1 MKNKILKTLLVLGVL
16 FFIIVGGVLAVI
28 VYSLPSTK
36 KISQAFTGRSDS
48 SEKPSSQ
55 ILTKSNSSDSTE
67 WAESEAVIDSTDS
80 TAAAQGQPKGKSSLD
95 RKGIDNLIDPNRPLS
110 DFCGSLKNA
119 KQNVNSN
126 GMSPSEFNTQFK
138 NSVEG
143 FDLDP
148 RIQAFKPLLRT
159 IFREPK
165 MQELITEATNA
176 VEKKEENFW
185 QKAAFYSKAAM
196 AFQAM
201 IANKAELN
209 AVGDR
214 SYLFFKMTE
223 LVAKKPEL
231 LNDQRIQKFCADT
244 ESAFNTNQP
253 VQFDQEKKNFERIMD
268 EVGVRSE
275 DIKYDPNYKS
285 NFDVNFDGKSL
296 QIDGGWLEELVT
308 APPAP
313 SAKQTENQ

>member
-16 FFIIVGGVLAVI
+16 FFITVGAVLSFI

-48 SEKPSSQ
+48 SEKSLPQ
-55 ILTKSNSSDSTE
+55 ISTISNSSDQT
-67 WAESEAVIDSTDS
+67 AGDGSEAVLESSDSTTVS
-80 TAAAQGQPKGKSSLD
+80 EEPRGKSSLD

>member
-16 FFIIVGGVLAVI
+16 FFVIVGGILTFI

-36 KISQAFTGRSDS
+36 KISEAVTGRSES
-48 SEKPSSQ
+48 SENSQ
-55 ILTKSNSSDSTE
+55 IPNLAQSNSSDQTA
-67 WAESEAVIDSTDS
+67 WTDSEAVIESMDS
-80 TAAAQGQPKGKSSLD
+80 TAVTPGQPKGKSNLD

-110 DFCGSLKNA
+110 DFCVSLKNA
-119 KQNVNSN
+119 KPN
-126 GMSPSEFNTQFK
+126 GMNPSEFNTQFK

-143 FDLDP
+143 IELDP

-165 MQELITEATNA
+165 MQELISEATSA
-176 VEKKEENFW
+176 VENKQENFW
-185 QKAAFYSKAAM
+185 QKAAFYSKAAL

-231 LNDQRIQKFCADT
+231 VNDQRLQKFCADT

-253 VQFDQEKKNFERIMD
+253 VEFDQEKKNFERIMD
-268 EVGVRSE
+268 EVGVSTD

-285 NFDVNFDGKSL
+285 NFDIHFDGKSL

-308 APPAP
+308 APSAP
-313 SAKQTENQ
+313 GAMKTENQ

>member
-48 SEKPSSQ
+48 SEKSLPQ
-55 ILTKSNSSDSTE
+55 ISTISNSSDQT
-67 WAESEAVIDSTDS
+67 AGDGSEAVLESSDSTTVS
-80 TAAAQGQPKGKSSLD
+80 EEPKGKSSLD

>member
-16 FFIIVGGVLAVI
+16 FFITVGAVLSFI

-48 SEKPSSQ
+48 SEKSLPQ
-55 ILTKSNSSDSTE
+55 ISTISNSSDQT
-67 WAESEAVIDSTDS
+67 AGDGSEAVLESSDSTTVS
-80 TAAAQGQPKGKSSLD
+80 EEPRGKSSLD

-126 GMSPSEFNTQFK
+126 GMNPSEFNTQFK

-143 FDLDP
+143 IELDP

-165 MQELITEATNA
+165 MQDLISEATSA
-176 VEKKEENFW
+176 VENKEENFW

-231 LNDQRIQKFCADT
+231 LNDQRLQKFCADT
-244 ESAFNTNQP
+244 EFAFNTNQP
-253 VQFDQEKKNFERIMD
+253 VEFDQEKKNFERIMD

-275 DIKYDPNYKS
+275 DIKYNPNYKS
-285 NFDVNFDGKSL
+285 NFDINFDGKSL
-296 QIDGGWLEELVT
+296 QIDGGWLEELIT
-308 APPAP
+308 APSEQPL
-313 SAKQTENQ
+313 KKTENQ

>member
-16 FFIIVGGVLAVI
+16 FFIIVGGVLAFI

-36 KISQAFTGRSDS
+36 KISEAVTGRSES
-48 SEKPSSQ
+48 SEKFPTQ
-55 ILTKSNSSDSTE
+55 ISTKSNSSDTTE
-67 WAESEAVIDSTDS
+67 WVESDAVIDSTDS
-80 TAAAQGQPKGKSSLD
+80 TATAQGQPKGKSSLD

-110 DFCGSLKNA
+110 DFCVSLKNA
-119 KQNVNSN
+119 KPN
-126 GMSPSEFNTQFK
+126 GMNPSEFNTQFK

-165 MQELITEATNA
+165 MQQLISEATSA
-176 VEKKEENFW
+176 VENKEENFW

-201 IANKAELN
+201 IANKDELN

-223 LVAKKPEL
+223 LVARKPEL
-231 LNDQRIQKFCADT
+231 VNDQRIQKFCTDT

-253 VQFDQEKKNFERIMD
+253 VEFDQEKKNFERIMD

-313 SAKQTENQ
+313 PEKKTENQ